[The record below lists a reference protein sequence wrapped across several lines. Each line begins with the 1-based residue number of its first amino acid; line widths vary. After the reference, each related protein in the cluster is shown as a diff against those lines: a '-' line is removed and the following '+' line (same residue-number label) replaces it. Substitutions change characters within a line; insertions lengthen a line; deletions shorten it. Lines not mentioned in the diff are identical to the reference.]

1 MTTQREL
8 EDLHSKNS
16 NSNQLSAKY
25 QQALAQVQ
33 SLSEQLAQM
42 KMENNSLR
50 QGVGFKTNE
59 LTQAQRLIR

>member
-1 MTTQREL
+1 VTTQREL